1 MADINKIKDA
11 LGDIAVG
18 KILYDEP
25 MSRYAS
31 LLVGGKADALV
42 FIENGDQLI
51 QIVRRLKEKKIDF
64 LPVGNM
70 TNIIVR
76 DGGYHGV
83 ILLGSGRSCT
93 GFSTQPRTGGRAD
106 GNGILCRYSRKHR
119 WSCKNERGCLWKRN

>member
-1 MADINKIKDA
+1 MADINKIQDA

-18 KILYDEP
+18 KILYDEH

-42 FIENGDQLI
+42 FIENEDQLI
-51 QIVRRLKEKKIDF
+51 QIVRRLKEKKIDC

-76 DGGYHGV
+76 DGGYHGA
-83 ILLGSGRSCT
+83 ILLMKS
-93 GFSTQPRTGGRAD
+93 F
-106 GNGILCRYSRKHR
+106 NGISYLCTP
-119 WSCKNERGCLWKRN
+119 ERQIWVRESTPTWLW